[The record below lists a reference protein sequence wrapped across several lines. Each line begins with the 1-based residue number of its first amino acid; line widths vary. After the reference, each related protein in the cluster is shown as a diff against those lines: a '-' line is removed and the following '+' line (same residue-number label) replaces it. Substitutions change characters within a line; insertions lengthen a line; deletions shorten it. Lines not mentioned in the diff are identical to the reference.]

1 MTDFNP
7 LKWQE
12 IFAQLI
18 EEGHYDVGSVNYYH
32 LTSILEDLYVENQ
45 ELKSR
50 VETLEKDMELI
61 KSYAWEKMTERNLTQ
76 ELLYTN
82 YIDMENGDDMESID
96 YRSLI
101 HILTELMSRI
111 EKLEKSQHTHSE
123 MKND

>member
-1 MTDFNP
+1 MT
-7 LKWQE
+7 
-12 IFAQLI
+12 
-18 EEGHYDVGSVNYYH
+18 
-32 LTSILEDLYVENQ
+32 
-45 ELKSR
+45 
-50 VETLEKDMELI
+50 
-61 KSYAWEKMTERNLTQ
+61 TERNLTY

-82 YIDMENGDDMESID
+82 YIDMENGDDVESID